1 MDNESNVAFKLE
13 YNGEKKY
20 TIKIDRT
27 NYLFSILNG
36 TTVKYTF
43 NYRDKTTN
51 DIVDDLNERVLAGD
65 TEMILCSLVDPFK
78 GTESVNMLEPIKDVY
93 LTNETYLNIG
103 TDVRAVLL
111 NPQSPSQIKISL
123 DKYGRDRIQ
132 LNLREAN

>member
-1 MDNESNVAFKLE
+1 MSSMFRP
-13 YNGEKKY
+13 YS
-20 TIKIDRT
+20 KIV
-27 NYLFSILNG
+27 LNS
-36 TTVKYTF
+36 F
-43 NYRDKTTN
+43 F
-51 DIVDDLNERVLAGD
+51 ISC
-65 TEMILCSLVDPFK
+65 MILCSLVDPFK